1 MKMVTLSEAKAH
13 LSRHVERARHGESVR
28 IQVRGVP
35 VAELVP
41 INDGAHGK
49 TDGGDLREL
58 ERAGL
63 IRMGKGRM
71 PELLLKPGP
80 LVRGKGVSATLLD
93 ERRAG
98 R

>member
-1 MKMVTLSEAKAH
+1 MKMVSLSEAKAN
-13 LSRHVERARHGESVR
+13 LSQHVERARHGESVR

-35 VAELVP
+35 MAELVP
-41 INDGAHGK
+41 IRDQSSGK
-49 TDGGDLREL
+49 ADDGDLREL

-63 IRMGKGRM
+63 IRRGKGEM
-71 PELLLKPGP
+71 PEVIFKPGP
-80 LVRGKGVSATLLD
+80 AVRGKGVLATLLD

>member
-1 MKMVTLSEAKAH
+1 MKMVSLSEAKAH

-41 INDGAHGK
+41 ISDESSGK
-49 TDGGDLREL
+49 ADDGDLREL

-63 IRMGKGRM
+63 IRRGKGQL
-71 PELLLKPGP
+71 PELIFKPGP
-80 LVRGKGVSATLLD
+80 SVRGKGVVATLID

>member
-1 MKMVTLSEAKAH
+1 MKMVSLSEAKAH
-13 LSRHVERARHGESVR
+13 LSRHVERARHGESVC

-41 INDGAHGK
+41 IHDESAGK
-49 TDGGDLREL
+49 PDEGDLRAL

-63 IRMGKGRM
+63 IRRGRGQM
-71 PELLLKPGP
+71 PAMIFKPGP
-80 LVRGKGVSATLLD
+80 SVRGKGLAATLLD

>member
-1 MKMVTLSEAKAH
+1 MVSLSEAKAH

-41 INDGAHGK
+41 IRDESSGNIDE
-49 TDGGDLREL
+49 GDLRAL

-63 IRMGKGRM
+63 VRRGRGQI
-71 PELLLKPGP
+71 PALIFKPGP
-80 LVRGKGVSATLLD
+80 SVRGKGLVATLLD
-93 ERRAG
+93 ERRTG

>member
-1 MKMVTLSEAKAH
+1 MKMVSLSEAKAH

-41 INDGAHGK
+41 IRDESSGK
-49 TDGGDLREL
+49 LDEGELRAL

-63 IRMGKGRM
+63 VRRGRGQM
-71 PELLLKPGP
+71 PALIFKPGP
-80 LVRGKGVSATLLD
+80 SVRGKGLAATLLD